1 MRLLRPS
8 SWYDDGVRTIIEL
21 TDDQLEWLAKVC
33 ARDGIS
39 RAEAIRRALIAERE
53 RERESTFEKDMA
65 AAFGIW
71 KDRGIDSLEYE
82 RALREEWER

>member
-1 MRLLRPS
+1 
-8 SWYDDGVRTIIEL
+8 VRTIIDL
-21 TDDQLEWLAKVC
+21 TDDQIEWLAKVC

-39 RAEAIRRALIAERE
+39 RAEAIRRALTAERE
-53 RERESTFEKDMA
+53 RDDKSNFEENMA
-65 AAFGIW
+65 AVFGMW

>member
-1 MRLLRPS
+1 M
-8 SWYDDGVRTIIEL
+8 RTIIEL
-21 TDDQLEWLAKVC
+21 PEEQIEWLAKVC

-39 RAEAIRRALIAERE
+39 RAEAIRRALIAEQARDQA
-53 RERESTFEKDMA
+53 SSFEADLA